1 MFGAGRMGG
10 GGWTKSDTWV
20 QTLVP
25 RMSLAGQVPFL
36 GPHHLDLGKVE
47 GVPPEMKFSQAN
59 EEHPKRVGDTQEDQ
73 GRPGWLILNTGR
85 KVGHSGSQFRA
96 GPMTKAGSLR
106 PVPTGWTECIQVVF
120 LLLDEPLPAHTLLG
134 AVVLSWDKFTP
145 LLGILYWAAGI

>member
-1 MFGAGRMGG
+1 MFGAGSMGG

-36 GPHHLDLGKVE
+36 GPHHLNLGKVE

-85 KVGHSGSQFRA
+85 KVGQQWAQWLPAYGWHDDKSRLPKACANGMDRMHSG
-96 GPMTKAGSLR
+96 GLPSL
-106 PVPTGWTECIQVVF
+106 G
-120 LLLDEPLPAHTLLG
+120 
-134 AVVLSWDKFTP
+134 
-145 LLGILYWAAGI
+145 